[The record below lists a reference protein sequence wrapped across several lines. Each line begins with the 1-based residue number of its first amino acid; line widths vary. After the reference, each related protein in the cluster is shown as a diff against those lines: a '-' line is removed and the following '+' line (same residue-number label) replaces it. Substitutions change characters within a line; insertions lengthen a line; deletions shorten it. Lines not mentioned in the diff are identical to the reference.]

1 MRSED
6 QNGGLFFSAEQLQLA
21 RARRDQEPIQSAAA
35 LFARQLENPLSRAY
49 LAALRY
55 LFDDD
60 NESAAIA
67 TALLREADM
76 AIQICDDRAGCKRI
90 LGWLSV
96 AAMLRAL
103 PSWQVTCDS
112 LQAVVAKVRDTE
124 ESPDPLDQIWQGCLQ
139 LAAGI
144 VLDNETL
151 RELGA
156 DRYRR
161 AVEEIIHPEGFLK
174 GIVDVPDKKDTYDA
188 QVSGTCAL
196 VLMAEMAEQV
206 GMALWSSDNRGVT
219 PVTATVYSL
228 YYYFYPEKWK
238 WNDGLTRQQAG
249 AAMRNGGAFIEIVNR
264 RHPLR
269 AVDHLFEEM
278 RPFFDPLT
286 GGLTTLTHGTAAPKK
301 RRWRLL

>member
-1 MRSED
+1 MRSAVPG
-6 QNGGLFFSAEQLQLA
+6 GGLYFSAEQLQLA
-21 RARRDQEPIQSAAA
+21 RANRDQEPIRSAAP
-35 LFARQLENPLSRAY
+35 LLTRQFEDPLCTAH

-60 NESAAIA
+60 KESVASA
-67 TALLREADM
+67 TALLLEADL
-76 AIQICDDRAGCKRI
+76 ATQNCDDLAGCKRI

-103 PSWQVTCDS
+103 PAWQAIRDS
-112 LQAVVAKVRDTE
+112 LRAVDAQVRDMQEAT
-124 ESPDPLDQIWQGCLQ
+124 DPLVQIWQGCLQ

-144 VLDNETL
+144 VLDHETL

-156 DRYRR
+156 DKYRW

-174 GIVDVPDKKDTYDA
+174 GIVDVPDKKDGYAA

-196 VLMAEMAEQV
+196 ALMAEMAEQV

-238 WNDGLTRQQAG
+238 WNDGLTMQQAG

-269 AVDHLFEEM
+269 AVEHLFEEM
-278 RPFFDPLT
+278 RPFFDPLA